1 MAFVE
6 MECDTKELAVTEC
19 VAYYLGHSIELH
31 LLEIKR
37 LLIGCICVKKNLR
50 FCCETIQA

>member
-37 LLIGCICVKKNLR
+37 LLIGCICVKK
-50 FCCETIQA
+50 I